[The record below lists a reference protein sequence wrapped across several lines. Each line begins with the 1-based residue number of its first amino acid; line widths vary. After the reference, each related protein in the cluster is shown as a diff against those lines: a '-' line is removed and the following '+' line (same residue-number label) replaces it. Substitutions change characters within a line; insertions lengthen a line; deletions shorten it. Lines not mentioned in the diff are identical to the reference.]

1 MRRSAVLSI
10 PQGFDLQA
18 RNLALAILGIMLVGL
33 AGCGGHSSS
42 TTAPSAVQISPSPLS
57 LNLGGV
63 ASLTATVVDST
74 GAAVTVTT
82 GFTYASSNSSVA
94 TVSTAGSVC
103 AGKWDANFIVCDT
116 TGVQPGTATITVT
129 NGSVNGTVTVY
140 THLHVDRVT
149 VSPGSINCIS
159 STQTQQMSAHAFSNG
174 VDITPTVGPFNWQSS
189 IIDVAT
195 VDANGSVTAKTPGQ
209 GGIIASVSSV
219 FSPSAPWT
227 TCPVQSVN
235 IHVSGATDTKFTLA
249 AASTNS
255 LAADVLDSHGL
266 TVSVPLTW
274 SSSVPTVATI
284 NSSALVTA
292 VAAGTTGLTASCAV
306 SCNIGLAPV
315 YSNVVIGSVSG
326 SSTTTVYAAG
336 TSSTSLVPIDATAN
350 TAGTAITL
358 PSMPNSLLFNSL
370 GTTAILGSS
379 AGYMSV
385 DTTTNAVTQ
394 NTGVQGTVLAV
405 SPDSNRII
413 VAGTNTLFVVGIG
426 SGIATETSPIAAATA
441 ASFSPDSRNA
451 YILAGTNLYFWTAGG
466 SFKLIALGGAAS
478 DVKFLANNAFAY
490 IAGGAS
496 GPAVTAR
503 ATCDNSLADTVI
515 PPGAPNLVA
524 SLPDASALVAADS
537 PGLDVIAVTTNHVGC
552 PPPLSDTLTHLT
564 YGVAAFTPKQLIV
577 LADGT
582 RAYET
587 GSPGQLLGVTTSSS
601 TPFTIPLAN
610 GATPLTG
617 GATLDATKLYVGGS
631 DNNVHRIDVASG
643 TDAQQISVSFTPN
656 LVAVRPK

>member
-1 MRRSAVLSI
+1 
-10 PQGFDLQA
+10 
-18 RNLALAILGIMLVGL
+18 
-33 AGCGGHSSS
+33 
-42 TTAPSAVQISPSPLS
+42 
-57 LNLGGV
+57 
-63 ASLTATVVDST
+63 
-74 GAAVTVTT
+74 
-82 GFTYASSNSSVA
+82 
-94 TVSTAGSVC
+94 
-103 AGKWDANFIVCDT
+103 
-116 TGVQPGTATITVT
+116 VQPGTATITVT
-129 NGSVNGTVTVY
+129 NGSVNGTVTVF

-149 VSPGSINCIS
+149 ISPGSINCIS
-159 STQTQQMSAHAFSNG
+159 STQTQQMSAHAFNNG
-174 VDITPTVGPFNWQSS
+174 ADITSSVGPFNWQSS
-189 IIDVAT
+189 VIDVAT
-195 VDANGSVTAKTPGQ
+195 VDANGLVTAKTPGQ

-219 FSPSAPWT
+219 FSPSTPWT
-227 TCPVQSVN
+227 TCPVQRVN
-235 IHVSGATDTKFTLA
+235 IHVTGVTDTKFTLA
-249 AASTNS
+249 AAASTAS
-255 LAADVLDSHGL
+255 LAADVVDSHGL

-274 SSSVPTVATI
+274 SSSAPTVATI

-292 VAAGTTGLTASCAV
+292 VAAGTTGLTASCAG

-315 YSNVVIGSVSG
+315 YSNVVVGSVSG

-336 TSSTSLVPIDATAN
+336 TASTSLVPIDATAN

-358 PSMPNSLLFNSL
+358 PSMPNSLFFNSL
-370 GTTAILGSS
+370 GTTAFLGSS
-379 AGYMSV
+379 AGYISV
-385 DTTTNAVTQ
+385 DTTTNAVSQ

-441 ASFSPDSRNA
+441 ASFSPDSRGA
-451 YILAGTNLYFWTAGG
+451 YIVAGTNLYFWSPG
-466 SFKLIALGGAAS
+466 SFKLIALGGPAS

-503 ATCDNSLADTVI
+503 AACDNSLADTVI
-515 PPGAPNLVA
+515 TPGVPNLVA
-524 SLPDASALVAADS
+524 SLPDASAVVAADS
-537 PGLDVIAVTTNHVGC
+537 PGLDVIAVTTNRVGC
-552 PPPLSDTLTHLT
+552 PPPLSDALTHLT

-577 LADGT
+577 LTDGT

-601 TPFTIPLAN
+601 TPFIIALAN

>member
-1 MRRSAVLSI
+1 
-10 PQGFDLQA
+10 
-18 RNLALAILGIMLVGL
+18 
-33 AGCGGHSSS
+33 
-42 TTAPSAVQISPSPLS
+42 
-57 LNLGGV
+57 GV
-63 ASLTATVVDST
+63 
-74 GAAVTVTT
+74 
-82 GFTYASSNSSVA
+82 
-94 TVSTAGSVC
+94 
-103 AGKWDANFIVCDT
+103 
-116 TGVQPGTATITVT
+116 
-129 NGSVNGTVTVY
+129 
-140 THLHVDRVT
+140 
-149 VSPGSINCIS
+149 
-159 STQTQQMSAHAFSNG
+159 
-174 VDITPTVGPFNWQSS
+174 
-189 IIDVAT
+189 
-195 VDANGSVTAKTPGQ
+195 
-209 GGIIASVSSV
+209 
-219 FSPSAPWT
+219 
-227 TCPVQSVN
+227 
-235 IHVSGATDTKFTLA
+235 TDTKFTLAA

-274 SSSVPTVATI
+274 SSSAPTVATI

-306 SCNIGLAPV
+306 SCNIGLPPV
-315 YSNVVIGSVSG
+315 YSNVVVGSVSG

-358 PSMPNSLLFNSL
+358 PSMPNSLFFNSL
-370 GTTAILGSS
+370 GTTAFLGSS

-426 SGIATETSPIAAATA
+426 SGISTEASPIAAATA

-451 YILAGTNLYFWTAGG
+451 YILAGTNLYFWTPGG
-466 SFKLIALGGAAS
+466 SFKLIALGGPAS

-490 IAGGAS
+490 IAGGSS

-503 ATCDNSLADTVI
+503 ATCDSSLSDTVI
-515 PPGAPNLVA
+515 TPGAPNLVA
-524 SLPDASALVAADS
+524 SLPDASAVVAADS
-537 PGLDVIAVTTNHVGC
+537 PGLDVIAVTTNRVGC

-577 LADGT
+577 LTDGT

-617 GATLDATKLYVGGS
+617 GATLDSTKLYVGGS